1 MSWDWDI
8 EDVVPDEDDGRMWVP
23 IKPKTLGEEAGNN
36 DAATPPTARAENHAP
51 AASTE
56 NRLEMAIYAVA
67 DGPEGPIQASSSVHQ
82 IVGMPIIVPK
92 VIIRSNEEEPESS
105 QLSEL
110 SSLTESSLSQEDTN
124 LGKRKDTP
132 VPHTAKETAMWPK
145 KRQVAK
151 NAPMVTL
158 RTTRE
163 PPCDRCKRTG
173 RPCLPRTKGG
183 QALLMCAACFGLKAS
198 FRTGEKTQ
206 SDGKEKEGL
215 KEEMEEICGSSQVE
229 EGPERPCRQIRQAA

>member
-8 EDVVPDEDDGRMWVP
+8 EDIVPDEDDGRMWVP

-183 QALLMCAACFGLKAS
+183 QALLMCSACFGLKA
-198 FRTGEKTQ
+198 
-206 SDGKEKEGL
+206 
-215 KEEMEEICGSSQVE
+215 
-229 EGPERPCRQIRQAA
+229 